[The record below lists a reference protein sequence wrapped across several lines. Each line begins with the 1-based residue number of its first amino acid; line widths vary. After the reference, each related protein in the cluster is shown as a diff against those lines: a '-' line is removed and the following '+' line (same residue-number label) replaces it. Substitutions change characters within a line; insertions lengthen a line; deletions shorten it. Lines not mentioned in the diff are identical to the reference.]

1 MRGCQVHPVLQ
12 QLGQWLDDSF
22 TDVRVNSV
30 GHVVV
35 HLAGDPPLIVGVE
48 DAGEHGVI
56 ADLHIPFLMH
66 VPETPELFQLV
77 AMNQNLAP
85 LGHVRAIPE
94 AEPGGT
100 CALELRHRRPVDGLT
115 QHELVQLGL
124 RLDIIAKATR
134 DVLYPAVGGIAVI
147 SEGG

>member
-1 MRGCQVHPVLQ
+1 MHPVLQ
-12 QLGQWLDDSF
+12 QVGQWLDETFS
-22 TDVRVNSV
+22 DVRVNSV

-35 HLAGDPPLIVGVE
+35 HLAGDPPLMVGVE

-56 ADLHIPFLMH
+56 ADLHVPFLTR

-77 AMNQNLAP
+77 AMNQDLAP
-85 LGHVRAIPE
+85 LGHVRAVPE

-100 CALELRHRRPVDGLT
+100 CTLELRHRLMVDGVT
-115 QHELVQLGL
+115 RDQLVQLGL
-124 RLDIIAKATR
+124 RLDMIAKATR
-134 DVLYPAVGGIAVI
+134 DLLHPATGGVAVF